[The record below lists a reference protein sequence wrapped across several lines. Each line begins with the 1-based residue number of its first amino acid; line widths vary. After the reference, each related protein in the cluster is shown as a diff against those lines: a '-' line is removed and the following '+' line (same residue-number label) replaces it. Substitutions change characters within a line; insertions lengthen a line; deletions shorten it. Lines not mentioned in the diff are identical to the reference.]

1 MFLVALKQYYLGTF
15 LSLLFLKKET
25 VPQPWRAIAQRFGS
39 IEICGDDEMIRQYAN
54 CDIDTVMQIWLN
66 TNTQA
71 HNFISTDY

>member
-39 IEICGDDEMIRQYAN
+39 ISIDSKNYRIKNSDALIREVVGFLNESGIEEINR
-54 CDIDTVMQIWLN
+54 
-66 TNTQA
+66 
-71 HNFISTDY
+71 

>member
-39 IEICGDDEMIRQYAN
+39 ISIDSKNYRIKNSDALIRE
-54 CDIDTVMQIWLN
+54 VVGFLN
-66 TNTQA
+66 ESG
-71 HNFISTDY
+71 IE